1 MNQECEEILQ
11 QGKHLHKIIKGS
23 SDLKKN
29 VFQINSFFSK
39 TQLSLKARTSEKVP
53 YYGVHEKYFYNTSMT
68 RLIKHLFL
76 I

>member
-29 VFQINSFFSK
+29 VFQKNSFFSK

-53 YYGVHEKYFYNTSMT
+53 
-68 RLIKHLFL
+68 
-76 I
+76 